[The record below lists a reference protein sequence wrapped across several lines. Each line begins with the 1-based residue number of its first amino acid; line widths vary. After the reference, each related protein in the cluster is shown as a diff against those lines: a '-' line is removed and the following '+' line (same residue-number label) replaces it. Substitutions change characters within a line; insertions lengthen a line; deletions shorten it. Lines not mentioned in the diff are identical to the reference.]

1 MTTVAKGYLK
11 AHMLEVFR
19 AIEKTG
25 EPLVVTDHRKPVLK
39 ITPYQEKRNLRE
51 LFDDIRSQV
60 RIKGDLTAPTTD
72 EWGDLA

>member
-19 AIEKTG
+19 TIEETG
-25 EPLVVTDHRKPVLK
+25 EPMVVTDHRKPVLK
-39 ITPYQEKRNLRE
+39 IIPYQEKRNLRE

-60 RIKGDLTAPTTD
+60 RIKGDLTSPTTD